1 MSEYSRFFE
10 LYSEMNV
17 TLINYWNKNQ
27 NDFVKESFNDM
38 TKYNEILNVSPLSE
52 DFLSRQNT
60 YLAGLVDLA
69 LKTDND
75 VKYQVIT
82 RMFSEFKADMY
93 EWCYK
98 GQSVS

>member
-10 LYSEMNV
+10 LYSKMNV
-17 TLINYWNKNQ
+17 TLIKYWNKNQ

-38 TKYNEILNVSPLSE
+38 AKYDEILNVSPLTE
-52 DFLSRQNT
+52 DFLSRQNN
-60 YLAGLVDLA
+60 YLEGLIDMD

-98 GQSVS
+98 NKAV